1 MTAESFEVTERGPY
15 AGGRLFGDFGP
26 FEISHGRIH
35 YAVDPESPHNAAVVD
50 LAHAPRD
57 GDGKVRFHGDFTF
70 IDTVAGGI
78 GKPARTLL
86 IDVPNRGRRLS
97 FSMFNRAR
105 PDDLLAD
112 PCAPGD
118 GFLFERGFALASI
131 GWQWGVAAGLGLA
144 PPEALVDGR
153 AIAGDVICRV
163 QPGSNRPF
171 VSFGQLGEVAY
182 PPASLDDAG
191 DRLFERPHDNAPQ
204 VQLPRSAWRFAR
216 IREGK
221 LAPSAKHIHLDG
233 GFRAGRIYTLVYRAR
248 GAPVVGCGLLALR
261 DAAAALR
268 GGALSLGER
277 EGLPLARE
285 ALSLGEREGLP
296 LAREALSLGEREGPP
311 LARGAFSPGEREG
324 PPLARGAFSLGEREG
339 PPLARGALSPG
350 EREGS
355 PVARE
360 PPANHGFDRVLAFGA
375 SQTGRVLR
383 HLLHAGLNTS
393 EDGEAVFDG
402 VHAHI
407 AGGQRGD
414 FNHRFAQPSAAGVP
428 GPGQRFPFAGVRHT
442 DPIGGTTDGL
452 YEHLEHMPKVMLTN
466 TSWEYWRGDAA
477 LTHVAPDGQRDL
489 DGHPDERNY
498 LFAGTQHTNGTLPR
512 TDTFAASGE
521 RARYPFNMVDHGP
534 LVRAALVN
542 LERWSRGIAPPQSC
556 VPTLAKGTLVER
568 ASVLAKF
575 ARQVG
580 LATLDARQLGGL
592 AHLQLGAASEQGI
605 CAFPADEST
614 AYARLVADVDDTL
627 NEAAGIRLPDIEV
640 PLGCHT
646 GWNPRHPDHGARQ
659 QAAMFVGFSLFRPI
673 ALSRAAYETRVRK
686 VAERLA
692 RQRYLL
698 EEDVDL
704 VVANCLRRYDIA
716 AEAPADLPSMTA

>member
-1 MTAESFEVTERGPY
+1 MTVESFEVTEHGPY

-35 YAVDPESPHNAAVVD
+35 YAVDPESPRNAAVVD
-50 LAHAPRD
+50 LVHAPRD
-57 GDGKVRFHGDFTF
+57 DDGKVRFHGDFTF
-70 IDTVAGGI
+70 IHTVAGGA

-105 PDDLLAD
+105 PEDLLAD

-144 PPEALVDGR
+144 PPEALVDG
-153 AIAGDVICRV
+153 APVAGDVICRV

-171 VSFGQLGEVAY
+171 VSFGQLGEVLY
-182 PPASLDDAG
+182 PPASSSSAAELLG
-191 DRLFERPHDNAPQ
+191 DRLFERAHDNAPQ

-221 LAPSAKHIHLDG
+221 LIPSAKHIHLDG

-268 GGALSLGER
+268 RGAFSVGER
-277 EGLPLARE
+277 EGLPLARG
-285 ALSLGEREGLP
+285 AFSLGDQKFRESGTSNAP
-296 LAREALSLGEREGPP
+296 ARAREREGPP
-311 LARGAFSPGEREG
+311 LARGAFKEDPTSG
-324 PPLARGAFSLGEREG
+324 
-339 PPLARGALSPG
+339 
-350 EREGS
+350 
-355 PVARE
+355 
-360 PPANHGFDRVLAFGA
+360 GFDRVLAFGA

-383 HLLHAGLNTS
+383 HLLHAGLNVN
-393 EDGEAVFDG
+393 EDGKAVFDG

-414 FNHRFAQPSAAGVP
+414 FNHRFAQPSAAGVL
-428 GPGQRFPFAGVRHT
+428 GLGQRFPFAGVRQA

-452 YEHLEHMPKVMLTN
+452 YERLEHMPKVMLTN

-477 LTHVAPDGQRDL
+477 LTHVSPDGQRDL
-489 DGHPDERNY
+489 ASHPDERNY

-512 TDTFAASGE
+512 TDTFAVSGE
-521 RARYPFNMVDHGP
+521 RARYPFNVVDHGP

-542 LERWSRGIAPPQSC
+542 LERWSRGIVPPESR
-556 VPTLAKGTLVER
+556 VPTLGAGTLVER
-568 ASVLAKF
+568 GAVLAKF
-575 ARQVG
+575 ARQGG
-580 LATLDARQLGGL
+580 LATLDAGELGGL
-592 AHLQLGAASEQGI
+592 AHVQLGASAAEGI
-605 CAFPADEST
+605 CTFPAVEAA

-627 NEAAGIRLPDIEV
+627 NEVAGIRLPDIEV

-646 GWNPRHPDHGARQ
+646 GWNPRHPDHGAPT

-673 ALSRAAYETRVRK
+673 ELSRATYETRVRE

-698 EEDVDL
+698 EEDVEL
-704 VVANCLRRYDIA
+704 VVANSLSRYDIA
-716 AEAPADLPSMTA
+716 AKTPADLPSMTA

>member
-1 MTAESFEVTERGPY
+1 MTAERFEVTARGPY

-26 FEISHGRIH
+26 FEICHGRIH
-35 YAVDPESPHNAAVVD
+35 YAVDPESPRNAAVVD
-50 LAHAPRD
+50 LAHVPRD
-57 GDGKVRFHGDFTF
+57 GDGKVRFCGDFTF
-70 IDTVAGGI
+70 IDTVAGGN
-78 GKPARTLL
+78 GKSARTLL

-144 PPEALVDGR
+144 PPEALVDG
-153 AIAGDVICRV
+153 ASVAGDVICRV

-182 PPASLDDAG
+182 PPASLEDAG
-191 DRLFERPHDNAPQ
+191 DRLFERAHDNAPQ

-216 IREGK
+216 VREGK
-221 LAPSAKHIHLDG
+221 LTPSAKHIHLDG
-233 GFRAGRIYTLVYRAR
+233 GFRAGRIYTVVYRAR

-268 GGALSLGER
+268 GGAFSWGVR
-277 EGLPLARE
+277 EGPPLARG
-285 ALSLGEREGLP
+285 ALSVGV
-296 LAREALSLGEREGPP
+296 REGPP
-311 LARGAFSPGEREG
+311 LARGAFSPGVREG
-324 PPLARGAFSLGEREG
+324 LPLANED
-339 PPLARGALSPG
+339 
-350 EREGS
+350 
-355 PVARE
+355 
-360 PPANHGFDRVLAFGA
+360 PANNGFERVLAFGA

-383 HLLHAGLNTS
+383 HLLHAGLNIG

-428 GPGQRFPFAGVRHT
+428 GPGQRFPFAGVRQT
-442 DPIGGTTDGL
+442 DPISGTTDGL
-452 YEHLEHMPKVMLTN
+452 YAHLERMPKVMLTN

-477 LTHVAPDGQRDL
+477 LTHVSSDGQRDL
-489 DGHPDERNY
+489 DSHPDERNY
-498 LFAGTQHTNGTLPR
+498 LFAGTQHTNGTVPR
-512 TDTFAASGE
+512 TNTFAASGE

-542 LERWSRGIAPPQSC
+542 LERWSRGTAPPQSR
-556 VPTLAKGTLVER
+556 VPTLETGTLVER
-568 ASVLAKF
+568 GSVLAKF
-575 ARQVG
+575 ARQAR
-580 LATLDARQLGGL
+580 LATLDAGKLGGL
-592 AHLQLGAASEQGI
+592 AHLQLGAAVDEGI
-605 CAFPADEST
+605 CAFPAVEST

-646 GWNPRHPDHGARQ
+646 GWNPRHPDHGAPQ
-659 QAAMFVGFSLFRPI
+659 QPAMFVGFSLFRPS
-673 ALSRAAYETRVRK
+673 ALSRSTYETRVRE

-704 VVANCLRRYDIA
+704 VVANCLHRYDIA
-716 AEAPADLPSMTA
+716 AKAPADLPSMTA

>member
-15 AGGRLFGDFGP
+15 AGGRLFGDYGP
-26 FEISHGRIH
+26 FEISHGRVR
-35 YAVDPESPHNAAVVD
+35 YAVDPESPRNAAVVD

-57 GDGKVRFHGDFTF
+57 DDGMVRFHGDFTF
-70 IDTVAGGI
+70 IHTVAGGA

-144 PPEALVDGR
+144 PPEARVDG
-153 AIAGDVICRV
+153 APVTGDVICRV

-171 VSFGQLGEVAY
+171 VSFGQLGEVVY
-182 PPASLDDAG
+182 PPASSSSEGRPLALPDAG
-191 DRLFERPHDNAPQ
+191 DRLFERAHDNAPQ
-204 VQLPRSAWRFAR
+204 VELPRSAWRFAR
-216 IREGK
+216 IRDGK
-221 LAPSAKHIHLDG
+221 LTPSAKHIHLDG

-268 GGALSLGER
+268 AGAFSV
-277 EGLPLARE
+277 
-285 ALSLGEREGLP
+285 
-296 LAREALSLGEREGPP
+296 GEREGPP
-311 LARGAFSPGEREG
+311 LARGAFGKESPT
-324 PPLARGAFSLGEREG
+324 SD
-339 PPLARGALSPG
+339 
-350 EREGS
+350 
-355 PVARE
+355 
-360 PPANHGFDRVLAFGA
+360 GFYRVLAFGA

-383 HLLHAGLNTS
+383 HLLHAGLNVS
-393 EDGEAVFDG
+393 EDGKAVFDG

-428 GPGQRFPFAGVRHT
+428 GPGQRFPFAGVRVD
-442 DPIGGTTDGL
+442 DPIGGTTEGL

-477 LTHVAPDGQRDL
+477 LTHVSPDGQRDL
-489 DGHPDERNY
+489 DSHPDERNY

-512 TDTFAASGE
+512 TDTFAVSGE
-521 RARYPFNMVDHGP
+521 RARYPFNVVDHGP

-542 LERWSRGIAPPQSC
+542 LERWSRGIAPPESR
-556 VPTLAKGTLVER
+556 VPTLGTGTLVER
-568 ASVLAKF
+568 GSVLAKF
-575 ARQVG
+575 AQQAG
-580 LATLDARQLGGL
+580 LATLDASELGGL
-592 AHLQLGAASEQGI
+592 AHVQLGASAAEGI
-605 CAFPADEST
+605 CTFPAVEAA
-614 AYARLVADVDDTL
+614 AYARLVADVDESL
-627 NEAAGIRLPDIEV
+627 NEVAGVRLPDIEV

-646 GWNPRHPDHGARQ
+646 GWNPRHPDHGAPT

-673 ALSRAAYETRVRK
+673 EFSRATYETRVRE

-698 EEDVDL
+698 EEDVEL
-704 VVANCLRRYDIA
+704 VVANCLSRYDIA
-716 AEAPADLPSMTA
+716 AETPANLPSMTA

>member
-1 MTAESFEVTERGPY
+1 MTAESFEVTERRPY
-15 AGGRLFGDFGP
+15 AGGRLFGEFGP
-26 FEISHGRIH
+26 FEISQGRIH
-35 YAVDPESPHNAAVVD
+35 YAVDPESPRNAAVVD

-57 GDGKVRFHGDFTF
+57 DDGKVRFQGEFTF
-70 IDTVAGGI
+70 IHTVAGGA

-105 PDDLLAD
+105 PEDLQGD

-118 GFLFERGFALASI
+118 GFLFERGFAVASI
-131 GWQWGVAAGLGLA
+131 GWQWGVAGGLGLA
-144 PPEALVDGR
+144 PPEALVDG
-153 AIAGDVICRV
+153 APVTGDVVCRV
-163 QPGSNRPF
+163 QPGSDRPF

-182 PPASLDDAG
+182 PPASFSDEGKPLAHPRAEGSSDEGKPLAHARPCGRVGSSASAELLVPRAEGSSDDAG

-204 VQLPRSAWRFAR
+204 VKLPRSAWRFAR
-216 IREGK
+216 LRDGE
-221 LAPSAKHIHLDG
+221 LTPSAKHIHLDG

-248 GAPVVGCGLLALR
+248 GAPIVGCGLLALR

-268 GGALSLGER
+268 AGAFS
-277 EGLPLARE
+277 
-285 ALSLGEREGLP
+285 
-296 LAREALSLGEREGPP
+296 EGPP
-311 LARGAFSPGEREG
+311 RASGAFSD
-324 PPLARGAFSLGEREG
+324 
-339 PPLARGALSPG
+339 
-350 EREGS
+350 
-355 PVARE
+355 
-360 PPANHGFDRVLAFGA
+360 GFDRVLAFGA

-383 HLLHAGLNTS
+383 HLLHAGLNVG
-393 EDGEAVFDG
+393 EDGEPVFDG

-414 FNHRFAQPSAAGVP
+414 FNHRFAQPAAAGVP
-428 GPGQRFPFAGVRHT
+428 GPGQQFPFAGVRHA

-452 YEHLEHMPKVMLTN
+452 YERLEHMPKVMLTN

-477 LTHVAPDGQRDL
+477 LTHVSPDGQRDL
-489 DGHPDERNY
+489 ASHPDERNY
-498 LFAGTQHTNGTLPR
+498 LLAGTQHTNGTLPR
-512 TDTFAASGE
+512 TNTFAVSGE
-521 RARYPFNMVDHGP
+521 LARYPFNVVDHGP

-542 LERWSRGIAPPQSC
+542 LERWSRGIAPPESR
-556 VPTLAKGTLVER
+556 VPTLRSGTLVER
-568 ASVLAKF
+568 GAVLAKF
-575 ARQVG
+575 ARQAG
-580 LATLDARQLGGL
+580 LATLDADELGGL
-592 AHLQLGAASEQGI
+592 AHLRLGTSAAQGI
-605 CAFPADEST
+605 CAFPAVESG

-627 NEAAGIRLPDIEV
+627 NEVAGIRLPDIEV

-646 GWNPRHPDHGARQ
+646 GWNPRHPDHGAPT

-673 ALSRAAYETRVRK
+673 EISRATYEARVRK

-704 VVANCLRRYDIA
+704 VVANCLGRYDTA
-716 AEAPADLPSMTA
+716 AETPADLPSMTA

>member
-35 YAVDPESPHNAAVVD
+35 YAVDPQSPHNAAVVD

-70 IDTVAGGI
+70 IHTVAGGI

-131 GWQWGVAAGLGLA
+131 GWQWGVAAGLGLT
-144 PPEALVDGR
+144 PPEALVDGTPVT
-153 AIAGDVICRV
+153 GDVICRV

-182 PPASLDDAG
+182 APARFFDEGKPLALPRAEGSSNEGKPLVLPRAEGSDHAG

-204 VQLPRSAWRFAR
+204 VELPRSAWRFAR
-216 IREGK
+216 IRDGK
-221 LAPSAKHIHLDG
+221 LTPSAKHIHLDG
-233 GFRAGRIYTLVYRAR
+233 GFRAGHIYTLVYRAR
-248 GAPVVGCGLLALR
+248 GAPIVGCGLLALR

-268 GGALSLGER
+268 AGAFR
-277 EGLPLARE
+277 
-285 ALSLGEREGLP
+285 
-296 LAREALSLGEREGPP
+296 LGEREGPP
-311 LARGAFSPGEREG
+311 LAARAPSAGEPGA
-324 PPLARGAFSLGEREG
+324 PPRAQAPTTHR
-339 PPLARGALSPG
+339 
-350 EREGS
+350 
-355 PVARE
+355 
-360 PPANHGFDRVLAFGA
+360 FDHVLAFGA

-393 EDGEAVFDG
+393 EEGEAVFDG
-402 VHAHI
+402 VHVHI
-407 AGGQRGD
+407 AGAQRGD

-428 GPGQRFPFAGVRHT
+428 GPGQRFPFAGVRQT

-452 YEHLEHMPKVMLTN
+452 YEHLQHMPKVILTN

-477 LTHVAPDGQRDL
+477 LTHVSPDGQCDL
-489 DGHPDERNY
+489 DSHPDERNY

-512 TDTFAASGE
+512 TDTFAVSGE

-534 LVRAALVN
+534 LVRAALIN
-542 LERWSRGIAPPQSC
+542 LARWSRGDAPPESR
-556 VPTLAKGTLVER
+556 VPKLGTGTLVER
-568 ASVLAKF
+568 GSVLAKF
-575 ARQVG
+575 ARHAG
-580 LATLDARQLGGL
+580 LATLDAAELGGL
-592 AHLQLGAASEQGI
+592 SHLQLGASAAQGI
-605 CAFPADEST
+605 CAFPAFET
-614 AYARLVADVDDTL
+614 RAYARLVAAVDETL
-627 NEAAGIRLPDIEV
+627 NETAGIRLPDIEV

-646 GWNPRHPDHGARQ
+646 GWNPRHPDHGAPT

-673 ALSRAAYETRVRK
+673 ELPRETYATRVRA

-698 EEDVDL
+698 EEDVEL
-704 VVANCLRRYDIA
+704 VVANCLHRYDIA
-716 AEAPADLPSMTA
+716 AQASADLPPRTA

>member
-1 MTAESFEVTERGPY
+1 MTAESFEVAERRPY

-26 FEISHGRIH
+26 FEISEGRIH
-35 YAVDPESPHNAAVVD
+35 YAVDPESPCNAAVVD

-57 GDGKVRFHGDFTF
+57 RDGMVRFHGDFTF
-70 IDTVAGGI
+70 IHTVAGGA
-78 GKPARTLL
+78 GNPARTLL

-144 PPEALVDGR
+144 PSEALVDG
-153 AIAGDVICRV
+153 APVTGDVICRI

-182 PPASLDDAG
+182 PPASLEDAG

-204 VQLPRSAWRFAR
+204 VEVPRGAWRFAR
-216 IREGK
+216 TREGEVV
-221 LAPSAKHIHLDG
+221 PSAKHIHLDG
-233 GFRAGRIYTLVYRAR
+233 GFEAGRIYTLVYRAR

-268 GGALSLGER
+268 AGKGGADD
-277 EGLPLARE
+277 
-285 ALSLGEREGLP
+285 
-296 LAREALSLGEREGPP
+296 
-311 LARGAFSPGEREG
+311 
-324 PPLARGAFSLGEREG
+324 
-339 PPLARGALSPG
+339 
-350 EREGS
+350 
-355 PVARE
+355 V
-360 PPANHGFDRVLAFGA
+360 FDRVLAFGA

-383 HLLHAGLNTS
+383 HLLHAGLNTG
-393 EDGEAVFDG
+393 EDGAAVFDG

-428 GPGQRFPFAGVRHT
+428 GPGQRFPFAGVRQT
-442 DPIGGTTDGL
+442 DPVGGTTDGL

-477 LTHVAPDGQRDL
+477 LTHVAPDGEHDL

-512 TDTFAASGE
+512 TDTFAVSGE
-521 RARYPFNMVDHGP
+521 RARYPFNVVDHGP

-542 LERWSRGIAPPQSC
+542 LERWTRGTAPPASR
-556 VPTLAKGTLVER
+556 VPTLKAGTLVER
-568 ASVLAKF
+568 GSVLAKF
-575 ARQVG
+575 AGAAG
-580 LATLDARQLGGL
+580 LATLDAAQLGGL
-592 AHLQLGAASEQGI
+592 AHLQLGDAVDDGV
-605 CAFPADEST
+605 CAFPAVESA

-627 NEAAGIRLPDIEV
+627 NEVAGIRLPDIEV

-646 GWNPRHPDHGARQ
+646 GWNPRHPQHGAPLQ
-659 QAAMFVGFSLFRPI
+659 SAAFVGFSLFRPVEL
-673 ALSRAAYETRVRK
+673 ARATYEARVRE

-698 EEDVDL
+698 AEDVEL

-716 AEAPADLPSMTA
+716 AGAAADLPSITA

>member
-1 MTAESFEVTERGPY
+1 MTVESFEVIERRPY
-15 AGGRLFGDFGP
+15 ADGRLFGEFGP

-35 YAVDPESPHNAAVVD
+35 YAVDQESPRNAAVVD

-57 GDGKVRFHGDFTF
+57 DDGKVRFHGDFTF
-70 IDTVAGGI
+70 IHTVAGGA

-105 PDDLLAD
+105 PEDLLAD

-118 GFLFERGFALASI
+118 GVLFERGFALASI
-131 GWQWGVAAGLGLA
+131 GWQWGVAAGLGLT
-144 PPEALVDGR
+144 PPEALVAG
-153 AIAGDVICRV
+153 APVTGDVVCRV

-171 VSFGQLGEVAY
+171 VSFGQLGEVLY
-182 PPASLDDAG
+182 PPASFSSEGKPLAHPRAEGSSSEGKPLAHPRAEGSPSEAG

-204 VQLPRSAWRFAR
+204 VELPRSAWRFAR

-221 LAPSAKHIHLDG
+221 LTPSAKHIHLDG
-233 GFRAGRIYTLVYRAR
+233 GFRAGRIYTLVYCAR
-248 GAPVVGCGLLALR
+248 GAPIVGCGLLALR

-268 GGALSLGER
+268 K
-277 EGLPLARE
+277 
-285 ALSLGEREGLP
+285 
-296 LAREALSLGEREGPP
+296 GPP
-311 LARGAFSPGEREG
+311 LVKGGATRH
-324 PPLARGAFSLGEREG
+324 R
-339 PPLARGALSPG
+339 
-350 EREGS
+350 
-355 PVARE
+355 
-360 PPANHGFDRVLAFGA
+360 FDRVIAFGA

-383 HLLHAGLNTS
+383 HLLHAGLNVS

-428 GPGQRFPFAGVRHT
+428 GPGQRFPFAGVRQA
-442 DPIGGTTDGL
+442 DPIGGTTEGL

-477 LTHVAPDGQRDL
+477 LTHVSPDGQRDL
-489 DGHPDERNY
+489 ASHPDERNY

-512 TDTFAASGE
+512 TDTFAVSGE
-521 RARYPFNMVDHGP
+521 RARYPFNVVDHGP

-542 LERWSRGIAPPQSC
+542 LERWSRGIAPPESR
-556 VPTLAKGTLVER
+556 VPSLGTGTLVER
-568 ASVLAKF
+568 GSVLAKF
-575 ARQVG
+575 ARQAG
-580 LATLDARQLGGL
+580 LATLDAAELGGL
-592 AHLQLGAASEQGI
+592 AHLQLGAAAAQGI
-605 CAFPADEST
+605 CTFPAVESA

-627 NEAAGIRLPDIEV
+627 NEVAGIRLPDIDV

-646 GWNPRHPDHGARQ
+646 GWNPRHPDHGAPT

-673 ALSRAAYETRVRK
+673 ALSRATYETRVRK

-704 VVANCLRRYDIA
+704 VVANCLRRYEIA
-716 AEAPADLPSMTA
+716 AKAPADLPSMAA

>member
-1 MTAESFEVTERGPY
+1 MTAERFEVTERRPY

-26 FEISHGRIH
+26 FEICEGRVH
-35 YAVDPESPHNAAVVD
+35 YAVDPESPRNAPVVD
-50 LAHAPRD
+50 LANAPRD
-57 GDGKVRFHGDFTF
+57 DDGKVRFSGDFTF
-70 IDTVAGGI
+70 IHTPAGGA

-97 FSMFNRAR
+97 FSMFNRAK
-105 PDDLLAD
+105 PADLLED

-131 GWQWGVAAGLGLA
+131 GWQWRVVAGLGLD
-144 PPEALVDGR
+144 PPEALVNG
-153 AIAGDVICRV
+153 APVEGDVTCRV
-163 QPGSNRPF
+163 QPGSDRPF

-182 PPASLDDAG
+182 PPASLDHAG
-191 DRLFERPHDNAPQ
+191 DRLFERDHDNAPLRE
-204 VQLPRSAWRFAR
+204 LPRSAWRFAR
-216 IREGK
+216 TRNGQVE
-221 LAPSAKHIHLDG
+221 PSEKYIHLDG
-233 GFRAGRIYTLVYRAR
+233 GFRAGRIYVLVYRAS

-261 DAAAALR
+261 EAADALR
-268 GGALSLGER
+268 KGN
-277 EGLPLARE
+277 
-285 ALSLGEREGLP
+285 
-296 LAREALSLGEREGPP
+296 GP
-311 LARGAFSPGEREG
+311 AHG
-324 PPLARGAFSLGEREG
+324 
-339 PPLARGALSPG
+339 
-350 EREGS
+350 
-355 PVARE
+355 
-360 PPANHGFDRVLAFGA
+360 GFDRVLAFGA

-442 DPIGGTTDGL
+442 DLIGGTTDGL
-452 YEHLEHMPKVMLTN
+452 YERVEHMPKVMLTN

-477 LTHVAPDGQRDL
+477 LTHVSPDGERDL
-489 DGHPDERNY
+489 DSHANERNY

-512 TDTFAASGE
+512 TDTFAVSGE
-521 RARYPFNMVDHGP
+521 RARYSFNLVDHGP

-542 LERWSRGIAPPQSC
+542 LERWTRGVAPPESR
-556 VPTLAKGTLVER
+556 VPCLASGTLVER
-568 ASVLAKF
+568 SAVLAKF
-575 ARQVG
+575 AGAG
-580 LATLDARQLGGL
+580 LETLDAEQLGGL
-592 AHLQLGAASEQGI
+592 AHLHLGDSVEQGV
-605 CAFPADEST
+605 CAFPAEET
-614 AYARLVADVDDTL
+614 AAYARLVADVDETL

-646 GWNPRHPDHGARQ
+646 GWNLRHPDHGAPR
-659 QAAMFVGFSLFRPI
+659 QAAMFVGFSLFRPLEL
-673 ALSRAAYETRVRK
+673 ARAEYETRVRE

-692 RQRYLL
+692 AEGYLL
-698 EEDVDL
+698 PEDVEL

-716 AEAPADLPSMTA
+716 AEAAPDLPASTAA